1 MALKPGDDV
10 RVIRLDRSGA
20 DHLIVHEAQRAPR
33 LGDRGSI
40 IEVQGSGDDARYLV
54 EADDGDGEALWLAE
68 FGVEELQL
76 ESEFE
81 QR

>member
-1 MALKPGDDV
+1 MALQTGDDV
-10 RVIRLDRSGA
+10 RVIRLDQSGA
-20 DHLIVHEAQRAPR
+20 DHLVIHEAQRPPR
-33 LGDRGSI
+33 LGDRGTI
-40 IEVQGSGDDARYLV
+40 IEVQGDGEAARYLV

-68 FGVEELQL
+68 FGADELQL